1 MELYVL
7 YLCRLDAI
15 FFSACW
21 FTSWGSSILSST
33 SRSHERNFSIKESWP
48 NSVSSLRELGGEQN
62 EK

>member
-21 FTSWGSSILSST
+21 FTSWGSSGSILSST
-33 SRSHERNFSIKESWP
+33 SRSHERNFSIKES
-48 NSVSSLRELGGEQN
+48 
-62 EK
+62 